1 MLDSSDAAV
10 RLGVVGGGLI
20 AQLAH
25 LPALRALDDRFAVRA
40 LADPDPVVRD
50 RLARRHQIPATFADH
65 EALLA
70 GVPLDALLVCSP
82 NGAHAQAV
90 RDALDLGLHVL
101 VEKPLCLSPADA
113 DDIVA
118 RANAAGRVV
127 QVGYM
132 KRFDPVVA
140 RLADA
145 LPDAG
150 ALRLVATATTD
161 PGIGTRLRPAGF
173 VAPQAPAGDG
183 LRVHTAAQVAD
194 ALEDE
199 DPRHV
204 RAFSDAFAGALIHD
218 VNLVL
223 STCPGPWRP
232 TDGASHPDA
241 TLAYGAFARP
251 DGARWTA
258 LWHLAPTAGEFREEL
273 AFHGSGHAVRVR
285 FPAPYLGAA
294 PAELHV
300 ETAPGRRWSES
311 ANAYVAQLAHFHDC
325 ITRGTACLSP
335 AEDGARDVALAT
347 ALYRAAVLA

>member
-25 LPALRALDDRFAVRA
+25 LPALRVLDDRFAVRA

-70 GVPLDALLVCSP
+70 GTPLDALLVCSP
-82 NGAHAQAV
+82 NGTHAQTV
-90 RDALDLGLHVL
+90 RDALELGLHVL

-113 DDIVA
+113 NDLVA
-118 RANAAGRVV
+118 RADAAGRVV

-132 KRFDPVVA
+132 KRFDPVVG
-140 RLADA
+140 RLAEV
-145 LPDAG
+145 LPGAG
-150 ALRLVATATTD
+150 PLRLTATATVD
-161 PGIGTRLRPAGF
+161 PGIGARLRPAGF
-173 VAPQAPAGDG
+173 VAPQAPAGDALG
-183 LRVHTAAQVAD
+183 ARTAAQVAA

-199 DPRHV
+199 DPGHV

-223 STCPGPWRP
+223 SACPGAWRP
-232 TDGASHPDA
+232 TDGASCPDG
-241 TLAYGAFARP
+241 TLAYGAFARA

-258 LWHLAPTAGEFREEL
+258 LWQLAPTAAEFREEL
-273 AFHGSGHAVRVR
+273 AFHGAEHAVRVR
-285 FPAPYLGAA
+285 FPAPYLGA
-294 PAELHV
+294 PAELRV
-300 ETAPGRRWSES
+300 ETAPGQRWSEP
-311 ANAYVAQLAHFHDC
+311 ANAYVAQLEHFHDC
-325 ITRGTACLSP
+325 ITRGMSCLSP
-335 AEDGARDVALAT
+335 VEDGARDIALVT
-347 ALYRAAVLA
+347 ALYRQTVLA